1 MSDSNEEPG
10 IDSNIRRI
18 LSGISALELN
28 VTNIT
33 VELTDL
39 RADVTTF
46 RTDVMARIDRLQD
59 ALTEQRQSD
68 VVTFGAAERAE
79 QIAKAAREDNLSLG
93 EQLTALARMVRRLQT
108 RVDQLEEGRGEGSP
122 Q

>member
-33 VELTDL
+33 VELT
-39 RADVTTF
+39 R
-46 RTDVMARIDRLQD
+46 
-59 ALTEQRQSD
+59 
-68 VVTFGAAERAE
+68 
-79 QIAKAAREDNLSLG
+79 LSL
-93 EQLTALARMVRRLQT
+93 LAGWNPLS
-108 RVDQLEEGRGEGSP
+108 D
-122 Q
+122 